1 MDYIRELLGFEKIE
15 FTSAQENSYQ
25 QYFAD
30 SNNRYLR
37 AVLFLAL
44 LLIALVGLFDFYVY
58 DIQSWPQLVLIRYG
72 FGTPI
77 VIALVWFTLS
87 KHFIHYQQQTVTICC
102 IFFVVVLAAML
113 TVAPDNVILMYQP
126 GFSIAAVFAGAV
138 GRLRFSRAVLVCVFI
153 AAVMNILV
161 IFIRPQPM
169 VWVLSCNYFYS
180 SIAMISLAV
189 NLYISL
195 HSRRSYLSAQLL
207 SEKCDELAEANC
219 ALAEQARTDP
229 LTGLFNRREIERSFD
244 REWRRA
250 IRKQLQLSFLM
261 IDVDHFKKYNDKFGH
276 PRGDECLKAL
286 ALILQKVFSRGADV
300 VARYGGEEFAV
311 LLPETSNKS
320 AQQLAT
326 ALAVELA
333 KYDWN
338 KNNTAIA
345 EPITLS
351 IGLASG
357 TPKQG
362 EEYISLIALADKS
375 LYVAK
380 KQGRNRLVNAVES
393 ELPILLG

>member
-58 DIQSWPQLVLIRYG
+58 DRQSWPQLVLIRYG

-113 TVAPDNVILMYQP
+113 TVAPDNVVLMYQP

-338 KNNTAIA
+338 KNNTSIA